1 MLPKAQAL
9 GLLLA
14 AVAVGAHAQT
24 SAAADA
30 EAARCAELAAQQK
43 ATFQK
48 RLQAM
53 APSVSPTTHV
63 DSKTD
68 VRELISTPAGGGMFS
83 GFNIGAYVSGLA
95 GQYFQK
101 TAGNASNTFLGGIN
115 SVLSKFNTPGFNLGS
130 SSLATPSFNPVQSA
144 MPGSTSPSAA
154 AAPATQRSPYSR

>member
-1 MLPKAQAL
+1 M

-14 AVAVGAHAQT
+14 AVAAGAHAQS

-53 APSVSPTTHV
+53 APSVSPTAHV
-63 DSKTD
+63 ESKTD

-101 TAGNASNTFLGGIN
+101 TAGNASNTYLSGIN
-115 SVLSKFNTPGFNLGS
+115 SVLSKFNTPGYVLNGPS
-130 SSLATPSFNPVQSA
+130 VATPSFNPVQAATTSSVTPLA
-144 MPGSTSPSAA
+144 STGAPST
-154 AAPATQRSPYSR
+154 APSTPYSR